1 LFAIILIIAMSKA
14 LRRRANSQPM
24 YVPPVDL
31 DEEEDAPGTDEFDF
45 EDLDDEFED
54 FLDDD
59 EDLDDAFADL

>member
-1 LFAIILIIAMSKA
+1 
-14 LRRRANSQPM
+14 
-24 YVPPVDL
+24 VPPVDL

>member
-1 LFAIILIIAMSKA
+1 
-14 LRRRANSQPM
+14 M

-31 DEEEDAPGTDEFDF
+31 DEEEDASGTDEFDF